1 MAEIQTDDKQVEL
14 ELDTN
19 EDTEVEV
26 KEDEKTSKKTT
37 KIQSK
42 TKKDTEEKPEVE
54 VEKPQKKDEHDQYTD
69 SVQNRINKLTKKMRE
84 AERQREEA
92 IRYAQQVQDE
102 STQIK
107 QRLKSLDQGYMTEY
121 GGRLEVEQK
130 QVEADLKRAVEL
142 GDADATV
149 SAQQRLTQLAVAKD
163 RYDQAKIAQQQR
175 EEQEKQQEEQQP
187 VYQQP
192 QTQQQQAPK
201 KADPKAEDWASRNK
215 WFGQD
220 EAMTYAAFGI
230 HKRLIEDEGF
240 DGKSDEYYNEL
251 DRRLRDRFPRE
262 FDGDVESE
270 TPPKKV
276 TQSVAGVSR
285 SSTAPTSSGRN
296 RKVRLTPSQVQIAKK
311 LGVPLEEYAKY
322 VRN

>member
-14 ELDTN
+14 ELETN

-37 KIQSK
+37 KIESQ
-42 TKKDTEEKPEVE
+42 TKEKPEVE

-102 STQIK
+102 SSQIK

-163 RYDQAKIAQQQR
+163 RYDQAKVAQQQR

-251 DRRLRDRFPRE
+251 DRRLKDRFPRE
-262 FDGDVESE
+262 FEGNVESE
-270 TPPKKV
+270 TSPRKV

-285 SSTAPTSSGRN
+285 SSTAPTSNGRN

>member
-14 ELDTN
+14 ELETN

-37 KIQSK
+37 KIESK
-42 TKKDTEEKPEVE
+42 TKEKPEVE

-163 RYDQAKIAQQQR
+163 RYDQAKVAQQQR

-187 VYQQP
+187 TLPYQQP

-262 FDGDVESE
+262 FDGDVENE

>member
-37 KIQSK
+37 KIESQ
-42 TKKDTEEKPEVE
+42 TKEKPEVE

-102 STQIK
+102 SSQIK

-163 RYDQAKIAQQQR
+163 RYDQAKVAQQQR

-251 DRRLRDRFPRE
+251 DRRLKDRFPRE
-262 FDGDVESE
+262 FEGNVESE
-270 TPPKKV
+270 TSPRKV

>member
-14 ELDTN
+14 ELETN

-37 KIQSK
+37 KIESQ
-42 TKKDTEEKPEVE
+42 TKEKPEVE

-102 STQIK
+102 SSQIK

-163 RYDQAKIAQQQR
+163 RYDQAKVAQQQR

-201 KADPKAEDWASRNK
+201 KADPKAEDWAARNK

-251 DRRLRDRFPRE
+251 DRRLKDRFPRE
-262 FDGDVESE
+262 FEGNVESE
-270 TPPKKV
+270 TSPRKV

>member
-37 KIQSK
+37 KIESK
-42 TKKDTEEKPEVE
+42 TKEKPEVE

-102 STQIK
+102 SSQIK

-163 RYDQAKIAQQQR
+163 RYDQAKVAQQQR

-187 VYQQP
+187 TYQQP

-251 DRRLRDRFPRE
+251 DRRLKDRFPRE
-262 FDGDVESE
+262 FEGNVESE
-270 TPPKKV
+270 TSPRKV

-285 SSTAPTSSGRN
+285 SSTAPTSNGRN

>member
-14 ELDTN
+14 ELETN

-37 KIQSK
+37 KIESK
-42 TKKDTEEKPEVE
+42 TKEKPEVE

-102 STQIK
+102 SSQIK

-163 RYDQAKIAQQQR
+163 RYDQAKVAQQQR

-187 VYQQP
+187 TLPYQQP

-262 FDGDVESE
+262 FEGNVESE
-270 TPPKKV
+270 TSPRKV

>member
-14 ELDTN
+14 ELETN

-37 KIQSK
+37 KIESK
-42 TKKDTEEKPEVE
+42 TKEKPEVE

-102 STQIK
+102 SSQIK

-149 SAQQRLTQLAVAKD
+149 NAQQRLTQLAVAKD
-163 RYDQAKIAQQQR
+163 RYDQAKVAQQQR

-187 VYQQP
+187 TLPYQQP

-251 DRRLRDRFPRE
+251 DRRLKDRFPRE
-262 FDGDVESE
+262 FEGNVESE
-270 TPPKKV
+270 TSPRKV

-285 SSTAPTSSGRN
+285 SSTAPTSNGRN

>member
-1 MAEIQTDDKQVEL
+1 
-14 ELDTN
+14 
-19 EDTEVEV
+19 
-26 KEDEKTSKKTT
+26 
-37 KIQSK
+37 
-42 TKKDTEEKPEVE
+42 
-54 VEKPQKKDEHDQYTD
+54 
-69 SVQNRINKLTKKMRE
+69 
-84 AERQREEA
+84 
-92 IRYAQQVQDE
+92 
-102 STQIK
+102 
-107 QRLKSLDQGYMTEY
+107 MTEY

-149 SAQQRLTQLAVAKD
+149 NAQQRLTQLAVAKD

-230 HKRLIEDEGF
+230 HKRLIEGF
-240 DGKSDEYYNEL
+240 GS
-251 DRRLRDRFPRE
+251 
-262 FDGDVESE
+262 
-270 TPPKKV
+270 
-276 TQSVAGVSR
+276 
-285 SSTAPTSSGRN
+285 
-296 RKVRLTPSQVQIAKK
+296 
-311 LGVPLEEYAKY
+311 
-322 VRN
+322 

>member
-14 ELDTN
+14 ELETN

-37 KIQSK
+37 KIESQ
-42 TKKDTEEKPEVE
+42 TKEKPEVE

-102 STQIK
+102 SSQIK

-163 RYDQAKIAQQQR
+163 RYDQAKVAQQQR

-262 FDGDVESE
+262 FEGNVESE
-270 TPPKKV
+270 TSPRKV

-285 SSTAPTSSGRN
+285 SSTAPTSNGRN

>member
-14 ELDTN
+14 ELETN

-37 KIQSK
+37 KIESK
-42 TKKDTEEKPEVE
+42 TKEKPEVE

-163 RYDQAKIAQQQR
+163 RYDQAKVAQQQR

-187 VYQQP
+187 TLPYQQP

-262 FDGDVESE
+262 FEGNVESE
-270 TPPKKV
+270 TSPRKV

>member
-37 KIQSK
+37 KIESK
-42 TKKDTEEKPEVE
+42 TKEKPEVE

-163 RYDQAKIAQQQR
+163 RYDQAKVAQQQR

-262 FDGDVESE
+262 FEGNVESE
-270 TPPKKV
+270 TSPRKV

>member
-37 KIQSK
+37 KIESK
-42 TKKDTEEKPEVE
+42 TKEKPEVE

-102 STQIK
+102 SSQIK

-163 RYDQAKIAQQQR
+163 RYDQAKVAQQQR

-187 VYQQP
+187 TLPYQQP

-262 FDGDVESE
+262 FEGNVESE
-270 TPPKKV
+270 TSPRKV

>member
-37 KIQSK
+37 KIESK
-42 TKKDTEEKPEVE
+42 TKEKPEVE

-201 KADPKAEDWASRNK
+201 KADPKAEDWAARNK

-262 FDGDVESE
+262 FEGNVESE
-270 TPPKKV
+270 TSPRKV

>member
-26 KEDEKTSKKTT
+26 NEDEKTSKKTT
-37 KIQSK
+37 KIESK
-42 TKKDTEEKPEVE
+42 TKEKPEVE

-102 STQIK
+102 SSQIK

-163 RYDQAKIAQQQR
+163 RYDQAKVAQQQR

-262 FDGDVESE
+262 FEGNVESE
-270 TPPKKV
+270 TSPRKV

>member
-14 ELDTN
+14 ELETN

-37 KIQSK
+37 KIESK
-42 TKKDTEEKPEVE
+42 TKEKPEVE

-102 STQIK
+102 SSQIK

-163 RYDQAKIAQQQR
+163 RYDQAKVAQQQR

-187 VYQQP
+187 TLPYQQP

-262 FDGDVESE
+262 FEGNVESE
-270 TPPKKV
+270 TSPRKV

-285 SSTAPTSSGRN
+285 SSTAPTSNGRN

>member
-14 ELDTN
+14 ELETN

-37 KIQSK
+37 KIESK
-42 TKKDTEEKPEVE
+42 TKEKPEVE

-102 STQIK
+102 SSQIK

-163 RYDQAKIAQQQR
+163 RYDQAKVAQQQR

-187 VYQQP
+187 TYQQP

-251 DRRLRDRFPRE
+251 DRRLKDRFPRE
-262 FDGDVESE
+262 FEGNVESE
-270 TPPKKV
+270 TSPRKV

>member
-37 KIQSK
+37 KIESK
-42 TKKDTEEKPEVE
+42 TKEKPEVE

-102 STQIK
+102 SSQIK

-262 FDGDVESE
+262 FEGNVESE
-270 TPPKKV
+270 TSPRKV

>member
-37 KIQSK
+37 KIESK
-42 TKKDTEEKPEVE
+42 TKEKPEVE

-102 STQIK
+102 SSQIK

-163 RYDQAKIAQQQR
+163 RYDQAKVAQQQR

-187 VYQQP
+187 TLPYQQP

-251 DRRLRDRFPRE
+251 DRRLKDRFPRE
-262 FDGDVESE
+262 FEGNVESE
-270 TPPKKV
+270 TSPRKV

-285 SSTAPTSSGRN
+285 SSTASTSSGRN

>member
-37 KIQSK
+37 KIESK
-42 TKKDTEEKPEVE
+42 TKEKPEVE

-187 VYQQP
+187 TLPYQQP

-262 FDGDVESE
+262 FEGNVESE
-270 TPPKKV
+270 TSPRKV

>member
-37 KIQSK
+37 KIESK
-42 TKKDTEEKPEVE
+42 TKEKPEVE

-163 RYDQAKIAQQQR
+163 RYDQAKVAQQQR

-262 FDGDVESE
+262 FDGDVEIE